1 MIVNG
6 GAKIYHEAM
15 LRAIRYTIVM
25 ALLLVLL
32 VALIPQVATAGV
44 NEGIAYLKAR
54 QNTDG
59 GFSEP
64 GESSEGR
71 LTSWALLAGFSAS
84 QDPSGWSAAVE
95 AAVKYLYSSAN
106 ELTGLADIELY
117 TLALSET
124 GADTRNAS
132 GKNLVS
138 LIKAH
143 IGEDGEIGKSIDEH
157 CWGVIAL
164 VSAGEK
170 VPAKSTGWLVAK
182 QREDGGWGDSDADLV
197 RCTALGI
204 EALVSAGEA
213 DAEIMKKAL
222 KCLRDRMGADGGF
235 VGASEAS
242 DGQLTATV
250 VRAIYAAG
258 DNPTSASWTFHGS
271 NPVSFLNSLQAPD
284 GYYRYSSGVDSQP
297 AMTTAMVLPALAG
310 KHLPLGVK
318 GAKAPLEGEQSDG
331 QPVHDLGTA
340 GAKAEAGSSEK
351 DENKKAGSAS
361 DGPGQKSGVPGISG
375 VGGVSA
381 GAFGKRET
389 WFSGF
394 WVFLMICVAYVVTL
408 VIVTAIAASIAS
420 RKRRVPP
427 TDYGF

>member
-1 MIVNG
+1 
-6 GAKIYHEAM
+6 M
-15 LRAIRYTIVM
+15 LKEMRSIIVM
-25 ALLLVLL
+25 TSLAVLL
-32 VALIPQVATAGV
+32 IALVPQFATAGV
-44 NEGIAYLKAR
+44 DEGIAYLKAR

-64 GESSEGR
+64 GESSER
-71 LTSWALLAGFSAS
+71 SLTSWALLAGLSAT
-84 QDPSGWSAAVE
+84 QVPSWWHDAGE
-95 AAVKYLYSSAN
+95 AAVKYIYSSVN

-117 TLALSET
+117 TLALSEA
-124 GADTRNAS
+124 GADPRNVS

-143 IGEDGEIGKSIDEH
+143 MGEDGEIGKSIDEH

-222 KCLRDRMGADGGF
+222 KCLRDRMGSDGGF
-235 VGASEAS
+235 VGTSGTS

-258 DNPTSASWTFHGS
+258 DIPTSASWTFHGS

-318 GAKAPLEGEQSDG
+318 GAKVPPGGEQSDG

-340 GAKAEAGSSEK
+340 GARAEAGSSEK
-351 DENKKAGSAS
+351 DENKKAGSTS

-389 WFSGF
+389 WFSGL

-408 VIVTAIAASIAS
+408 VIVTAIAVSMAS
-420 RKRRVPP
+420 RKRLVPP